1 MTTYTYKTFRE
12 GIWHIYSNE
21 YETLKECLLW
31 YLRNGTFLENV
42 SNRKLVLFKG
52 SKKVKL

>member
-1 MTTYTYKTFRE
+1 MTTYTYRTFRE
-12 GIWHIYSNE
+12 GVWHIYSNE

-42 SNRKLVLFKG
+42 SNRELILFKG

>member
-1 MTTYTYKTFRE
+1 MTAYTYKTFKE
-12 GIWHIYSNE
+12 GVWHIYSNE

-42 SNRKLVLFKG
+42 SDRKLVLFKG